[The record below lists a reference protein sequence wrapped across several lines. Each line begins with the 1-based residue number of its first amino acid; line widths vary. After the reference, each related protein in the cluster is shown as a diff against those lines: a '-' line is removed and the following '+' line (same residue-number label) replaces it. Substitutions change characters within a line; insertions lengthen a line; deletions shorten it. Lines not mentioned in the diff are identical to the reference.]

1 MRISLC
7 IACLCA
13 ICASAVAGPL
23 TGQNLIANG
32 GFDTDSPG
40 TTLPSGWSSF
50 VQTAGTSFDGV
61 TRFEPSSA
69 PGFLPGHGLNCF
81 GDQVEGTGSG
91 TQARITQP
99 ITPVDEQI
107 SQAVRLWLRVQVYTH
122 ASLDGPGHV
131 QLALHQAATGAM
143 WTSGQLS
150 GSWNGREWVWAD
162 YEFDIL
168 EQAGF
173 RMAEVVLTAT
183 LDSPA
188 QAMPGW
194 PSRGIWMDGLEL
206 EILPEPAGLLLST
219 AAGVLLLR
227 RRTGSV

>member
-1 MRISLC
+1 
-7 IACLCA
+7 
-13 ICASAVAGPL
+13 VAGPL

-32 GFDTDSPG
+32 GFEADSPG
-40 TTLPSGWSSF
+40 TTLPSRWSSF
-50 VQTAGTSFDGV
+50 QQTAGTSFDGV
-61 TRFEPSSA
+61 TRFEPMTA
-69 PGFLPGHGLNCF
+69 PGFLPGYGLNCF
-81 GDQVEGTGSG
+81 GDRVEGTGTG
-91 TQARITQP
+91 TQARITQA

-107 SQAVRLWLRVQVYTH
+107 SQAARLWLRVQVYTH
-122 ASLDGPGHV
+122 ASVDGPGHV
-131 QLALHQAATGAM
+131 QLELHQPATGVT

-150 GSWNGREWVWAD
+150 GSWNGREWVWANH
-162 YEFDIL
+162 EFDIL
-168 EQAGF
+168 QQAGF
-173 RMAEVVLTAT
+173 RMAQLVLTVT